1 MFKKWAFS
9 CTASLVHIPCT
20 SVVHAGPVC
29 MAWVHGLRHGPLE
42 MTQLAHPGTNRPI
55 GSEGAPSHPLKS
67 SATRQLRASL
77 GSEMPPLTPH
87 LDSLIPKKASLYATK
102 LLNITSNTEDEEPLA
117 DLNILLYTLA
127 PQDHGY
133 SFFLYEKKLFPHL
146 RVLHQFPESL
156 PRVQVDKGAIK
167 FVLNGAD
174 IMCPGLTSKG
184 GSLDTELPKHSPVA
198 VFAEGM
204 EHPLAV
210 GYTLMST
217 EDM

>member
-1 MFKKWAFS
+1 
-9 CTASLVHIPCT
+9 
-20 SVVHAGPVC
+20 
-29 MAWVHGLRHGPLE
+29 
-42 MTQLAHPGTNRPI
+42 
-55 GSEGAPSHPLKS
+55 
-67 SATRQLRASL
+67 
-77 GSEMPPLTPH
+77 MPPLTPH
-87 LDSLIPKKASLYATK
+87 LDGLIPKKASLYATK
-102 LLNITSNTEDEEPLA
+102 LLNITSNADDDEPLA
-117 DLNILLYTLA
+117 DLNILLYTLN
-127 PQDHGY
+127 PTDHCY
-133 SFFLYEKKLFPHL
+133 AFFLYEKKLFPHL

-156 PRVQVDKGAIK
+156 PRVQVDRGAIK

-184 GSLDTELPKHSPVA
+184 GRLDVELPKHSPVA